1 MSNGAERLEGFRQEL
16 LEAGLPLPDEYLKRG
31 NFKLE
36 SGYENGLE
44 LMRLPA
50 PPTAIFSC
58 NNKMTLGLMRALGEL
73 RIPCP
78 ERVSVLGFDDFDWTA
93 SFTPHLTTISQPTYE
108 MGRRATEILL
118 RKIEHDKDGTG
129 AAEDHLVVLPNELR
143 IRDSTAAPYSVV
155 ALRA

>member
-1 MSNGAERLEGFRQEL
+1 
-16 LEAGLPLPDEYLKRG
+16 
-31 NFKLE
+31 
-36 SGYENGLE
+36 
-44 LMRLPA
+44 
-50 PPTAIFSC
+50 
-58 NNKMTLGLMRALGEL
+58 
-73 RIPCP
+73 
-78 ERVSVLGFDDFDWTA
+78 
-93 SFTPHLTTISQPTYE
+93 